1 MRAIAE
7 YAMRGRSQA
16 AIVAT
21 VSAAVPLLFWVSAA
35 TIVLTTLRK
44 GTAEG
49 LNLLLWAGLPAILWL
64 VMRGDPTPVVV
75 IVGAMILAVVLRTTV
90 SWVSTLIVG
99 VVLGLIVNW
108 LMPLLVPELLNP
120 EVLSKLAPDV
130 DMNAEQSYAV
140 FSNLL
145 TGFWAAAHLMAM
157 MLSLILGRWWQSLLF
172 NPGGFGEEF
181 RQILL
186 PPLVAV
192 PVVLIAQFGGNLH
205 PALIGWAP
213 ILMMPLFISA
223 IALVHGVVSIKKLS
237 FHWLVLM
244 YLLVF
249 LVGPYLALVDSL
261 MNFRRRLQRTP
272 E

>member
-1 MRAIAE
+1 VRAVAE
-7 YAMRGRSQA
+7 YAMRGRREA

-21 VSAAVPLLFWVSAA
+21 IAAAVPLLFWLSAA

-49 LNLLLWAGLPAILWL
+49 LNLMLWAGLPAVLWL
-64 VMRGDPTPVVV
+64 VMRGDPTPIVI

-90 SWVSTLIVG
+90 SWVHTLLAG
-99 VVLGLIVNW
+99 VLLGLIVSW
-108 LMPLLVPELLNP
+108 VMPLLVPELLNP
-120 EVLSKLAPDV
+120 EVLSKLAPTV
-130 DMNAEQSYAV
+130 DMEAEQSYAV

-145 TGFWAAAHLMAM
+145 TGFWAAAHLMVM
-157 MLSLILGRWWQSLLF
+157 ILSLMLGRWWQSLLF

-181 RQILL
+181 RQLLL
-186 PPLVAV
+186 PPLVAI

-205 PALIGWAP
+205 PLLIGWAP
-213 ILMMPLFISA
+213 VLMMPLFIA
-223 IALVHGVVSIKKLS
+223 GIALVHGVVHIKKLS
-237 FHWLVLM
+237 SQWLVLM